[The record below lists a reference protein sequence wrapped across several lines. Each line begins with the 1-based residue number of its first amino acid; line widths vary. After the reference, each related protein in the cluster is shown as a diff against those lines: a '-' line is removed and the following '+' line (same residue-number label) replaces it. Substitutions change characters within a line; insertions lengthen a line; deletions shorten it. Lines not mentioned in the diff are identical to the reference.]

1 MSERR
6 RHRPEGG
13 QHFLHGAMI
22 LSAGVLLVKILGA
35 IYKIPLT
42 NMIGEVGMGYF
53 NTAYQLYLPIYTLAT
68 AGFPVAVARMVSE
81 YTARN
86 DPAAA
91 RGVFRKAKRLFL
103 CSGLVG
109 TLLMAAGAVPYA
121 RFIGSFGAVW
131 SIWALAPTVLLCCLM
146 GPHRGYRTGLRQM
159 EPAAVS
165 QVIEAAVRLFA
176 GLGAAALVLQL
187 AMHQNRKGMD
197 LWGNIMQDSAEALS
211 AALPL
216 SAAGATAGVTAG
228 ALCAWLWLVWYDRTH
243 TPENLRKGTAVSVTT
258 GQIAKVALP
267 VCAGAL
273 VVNIGTALDAVMM
286 QNRLNALD
294 TEVLS
299 HLMGEAAAQ
308 LQPTEWGSFLYGSFT
323 MAQNLA
329 MLVPAFAQA
338 IGASALPSVAAAAAV
353 QAWDK
358 VREHTEE
365 VLFWTAAAAF
375 PAGIGLTV
383 MAKPILRFLYHAR
396 PAGAALA
403 VQPLTVLGIASIGMT
418 LSVPINSM
426 LQALGREKTPLV
438 LLILGVA
445 VKAAA
450 NYRLIGDSAWHIT
463 GAAVGTLLCYVLVTV
478 LGLIRLKQ
486 CCPVRPR
493 FFHCMWV
500 PAWCALLCG
509 GTAWGLCRVF
519 PDGLL
524 GVALP
529 IAGGGTVYVLS
540 MLLCSGKKIR
550 KRLANRRRI
559 R

>member
-1 MSERR
+1 MNERCK
-6 RHRPEGG
+6 HRPEGG
-13 QHFLHGAMI
+13 QHFLQGAMI

-91 RGVFRKAKRLFL
+91 RGVFRKARRFFL
-103 CSGLVG
+103 CSGVLG
-109 TLLMAAGAVPYA
+109 TLLMLAGAVPYA
-121 RFIGSFGAVW
+121 RFTGSPGAVW

-176 GLGAAALVLQL
+176 GLGAAALVLHL
-187 AMHQNRKGMD
+187 AMHRSRQDID
-197 LWGNIMQDSAEALS
+197 LWGHAVQDSGAALS

-216 SAAGATAGVTAG
+216 AAAGATAGVTAG
-228 ALCAWLWLVWYDRTH
+228 ALCAWLWLVWYDRAH
-243 TPENLRKGTAVSVTT
+243 TPEKLRKGTAAAVST

-273 VVNIGTALDAVMM
+273 VVNIGTALDAMMM
-286 QNRLNALD
+286 QNRLNGLD
-294 TEVLS
+294 AEVL
-299 HLMGEAAAQ
+299 HRLMGEAAVL
-308 LQPTEWGSFLYGSFT
+308 LQPAEWGAFLYGSFT

-375 PAGIGLTV
+375 PAGIGLAV
-383 MAKPILRFLYHAR
+383 MAKPVLQFLYHAR

-418 LSVPINSM
+418 LSVPVNSM

-438 LLILGVA
+438 LLMLGVA

-450 NYRLIGDSAWHIT
+450 NYRLIGDPAWHVT
-463 GAAVGTLLCYVLVTV
+463 GAAMGTLLCYALVTV

-493 FFHCMWV
+493 LVRCMWA
-500 PAWCALLCG
+500 PAWSALLCG
-509 GTAWGLCRVF
+509 GAAWGLCRMF
-519 PDGLL
+519 PDGLP

-529 IAGGGTVYVLS
+529 IAGGGMVYVLS